1 MIEISGNETQFDF
14 PLTLDGALSAVAHAP
29 KMDAA
34 GEDLAT
40 VATVST
46 ESPSPVPPPRERSA
60 ASKHYFRLESLSTL
74 TAPVDEKT
82 AARLART
89 RSVRLPE
96 NLRPPCPSS
105 SGGNESFASGQGNGV
120 EEEKFPI
127 PDNPTAWAR
136 YGFLDQALLLQATG
150 QSPGGRRA
158 ASLPG
163 GQEAGAEAGGTES
176 SRPLVRV
183 RTDPSGSLRADHV
196 ERRHHPPASTIAEST
211 AAETGSRTDGGLSLD
226 LGTRTPPTDIMT
238 PASEERRRA
247 AAAAAASG
255 VAAAGGSGG
264 GPATAASSVS
274 AVAARNNGPTTRR
287 RAGGLDSMAAS
298 MLASSAAVA
307 AAAAK
312 REQEETKEEELVALR
327 QQEARQATMD
337 SVNEA
342 AQGRSKSGSNLL
354 RTPQT
359 IAEIERHKRNR
370 AERLRA
376 YGCQR

>member
-1 MIEISGNETQFDF
+1 
-14 PLTLDGALSAVAHAP
+14 
-29 KMDAA
+29 MDAA

-96 NLRPPCPSS
+96 SLRPPCPSS
-105 SGGNESFASGQGNGV
+105 SGGNESFASGQGGGV

-136 YGFLDQALLLQATG
+136 YGFLDQATLLQATG

-163 GQEAGAEAGGTES
+163 GQEGGAEAGGRES

-183 RTDPSGSLRADHV
+183 RTDPSGSLRADDV

-211 AAETGSRTDGGLSLD
+211 AAETGSRADGGLSLD
-226 LGTRTPPTDIMT
+226 VGTSTPPTDIMT

-247 AAAAAASG
+247 AAAAAVASG

-312 REQEETKEEELVALR
+312 KEQEETKEEELVALR

-342 AQGRSKSGSNLL
+342 QERSKSGSNLL